1 MKKSVQDRFL
11 AKIVASPNGC
21 WIWQS
26 GTNADGYGL
35 FRVDGRMVRAHR
47 FAYEL
52 LVGPIPEGLELDH
65 LCRVRNCVNPA
76 HMEPVTHAENMR
88 RGAHALKT
96 HCPREHPYA
105 GGNLYIAPDG
115 KRRCWTCKR
124 AADRAYKARKA
135 QATTCLQAAY
145 DARQATEV
153 VA

>member
-1 MKKSVQDRFL
+1 MKQTVSDRFL
-11 AKIVASPNGC
+11 AKIVAYPHGC
-21 WIWQS
+21 WIWQA
-26 GTNADGYGL
+26 TTTPNGYGQ
-35 FRVDGRMVRAHR
+35 FRVDGRMVYAHR

-105 GGNLYIAPDG
+105 GGNLYVAPDG
-115 KRRCWTCKR
+115 KRRCR
-124 AADRAYKARKA
+124 ACQRGHVAAHRARKA
-135 QATTCLQAAY
+135 
-145 DARQATEV
+145 TEL